1 MTSPQVCQ
9 VYSCAVTARRMAIPR
24 CKLIGGVKG
33 LAASGSARYAAQRAS
48 SEERG

>member
-1 MTSPQVCQ
+1 MHKQIANL
-9 VYSCAVTARRMAIPR
+9 SCYNFSVHCIES
-24 CKLIGGVKG
+24 CVGVKG